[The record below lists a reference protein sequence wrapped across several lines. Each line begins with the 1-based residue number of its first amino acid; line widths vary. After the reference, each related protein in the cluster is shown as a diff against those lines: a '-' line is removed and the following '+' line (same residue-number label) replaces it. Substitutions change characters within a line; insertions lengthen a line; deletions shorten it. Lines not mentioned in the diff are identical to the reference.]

1 MPTRILTDILLALL
15 LSLALAYLLLPFVVE
30 NSFPKSLGRDSVAQ
44 VMDKTARNI
53 YGSEKT
59 VIDEVFYVTVQYPVH
74 DGGVEREQVRVQ
86 EDFYD
91 NVHEGDFFTLAYNS
105 EKTTQLSFKGK
116 EEPMGVFAWMM
127 VLTTCAVPVF
137 FFLVTVSR
145 AHGKNSL

>member
-1 MPTRILTDILLALL
+1 MPTRTLTDILLALL
-15 LSLALAYLLLPFVVE
+15 VSLALAYLMLPFVVE

-53 YGSEKT
+53 YGFEKT

-74 DGGVEREQVRVQ
+74 DGGVEREQTSVK
-86 EDFYD
+86 ENFY
-91 NVHEGDFFTLAYNS
+91 NSVNKGDFFTVTYNS

-116 EEPMGVFAWMM
+116 EEPMGVFAWMV

-137 FFLVTVSR
+137 FFFISFFRASR
-145 AHGKNSL
+145 KQ